1 MKIIG
6 LSIELTKL
14 QSAIHKTSKG
24 TPCLLI
30 PLDQKGIIQGA
41 AEKGSRVYLDTTV
54 GVFDEKNQF
63 DQDVAAW
70 LSQTKD
76 EREAKADKSYIGNG
90 KVLFN
95 SDGVA
100 QSTASPQAAQEA
112 AQSGIDDDD
121 DLPF

>member
-14 QSAIHKTSKG
+14 KSAIHKTSKG

-63 DQDVAAW
+63 EQDVAAW

-100 QSTASPQAAQEA
+100 QSSASPEAAQQA

>member
-14 QSAIHKTSKG
+14 TSAIHKTSKG
-24 TPCLLI
+24 TTCLLI